1 MLEVNA
7 VSLQLGA
14 FGLRNIGF
22 KVAPGD
28 YFVILG
34 ASGVGKTVLLETIA
48 GLLAPASG
56 RILLRGQDIT
66 GECIQK
72 RNLSIVYQDGGLFPH
87 LSVYDNIA
95 YPLRCCGERQIDGR
109 VRETAAQTGI
119 ADKLDRKPE
128 SLSGGE
134 YQRTELAR
142 CLAADSDLFLLDEP
156 LSSLDVKSKIALHAL
171 LRKLNR
177 EGITMVHVTHDY
189 EEAVSLAS
197 KIGIM
202 ENGEM
207 VHVAPPG
214 EIFRHPKSEFIAR
227 FVGVKNYFRGFVREV
242 PGSDLREFTSNGIRV
257 LCLTDTAPGDAFMMI
272 RPDEIVV
279 SNTADVSS
287 MRNRFRGVVKDIV
300 PSRLGLDVTVDIGAE
315 VVATI
320 SSDARNSLEFDIG
333 KEVWISFKAS
343 SCRIY
348 V

>member
-1 MLEVNA
+1 MLA
-7 VSLQLGA
+7 VDSLSLQVGTFELKSIRFA
-14 FGLRNIGF
+14 A
-22 KVAPGD
+22 APGD

-34 ASGVGKTVLLETIA
+34 ASGVGKTLLLETIA
-48 GLLAPASG
+48 GLLAPTSG
-56 RILLRGQDIT
+56 RILLRGRDIT
-66 GECIQK
+66 AECIQK

-95 YPLRCCGERQIDGR
+95 YPLKCRGERQIDTR
-109 VRETAAQTGI
+109 VREAAIQTGI
-119 ADKLDRKPE
+119 SDKLDRRPD

-134 YQRTELAR
+134 YQRTALAR
-142 CLAADSDLFLLDEP
+142 CLAANSDLFLLDEP
-156 LSSLDVKSKIALHAL
+156 LSSLDARSKIELHAL

-177 EGITMVHVTHDY
+177 QGITMIHVTHDY
-189 EEAVSLAS
+189 EEAVSLAN

-227 FVGVKNYFRGFVREV
+227 FVGVKNYFRGVVREL

-272 RPDEIVV
+272 RPDEVVV
-279 SNTADVSS
+279 SYTADVSS
-287 MRNRFRGVVKDIV
+287 MRNRFKGVVKDIV

-315 VVATI
+315 IVATI

-348 V
+348 A